1 VWTSPFRIFA
11 IPMIQGEFRLAVA
24 FSVAFVAASAP
35 CRARD
40 LSLNEAETLLAT
52 HNRELRASRRAVE
65 SAEAQRLIAGARPNA
80 TFSINSSGINSNP
93 GIGAGPI
100 GQKRIDTVFRIDQP
114 FERGD
119 KRELRLD
126 VASGLQRA
134 AENDSLDVL
143 RQQLAALR
151 AAYFDLKQVQEKVV
165 VLADTA
171 QLFTGTLAAAQARL
185 KAGDLAPADVA
196 KVQVD
201 YERAQ
206 NEARSVQGELVRMQL
221 ALAYMIGAEANAGEL
236 RAADPWPAPQPVDP
250 ATVEQAIESRP
261 DVLAARARAGA
272 AEKARDLARA
282 QRTRDFVIGAQYE
295 RFPGS
300 LPVNS
305 IGFGVAVPLFTGYD
319 FSGDIQKAEVD
330 RYAALDALS
339 RARALAGI
347 ELRRAAS
354 DLNTAAARLER
365 FETSLLGA
373 AGRSAQAA
381 EFAFQRGAI
390 SVLEVL
396 DSRRTLRA
404 VQVESV
410 AARADYA
417 KALAAWRS
425 SLSTAEQLGSR

>member
-1 VWTSPFRIFA
+1 M
-11 IPMIQGEFRLAVA
+11 PMIRGEFRVALAFWVA
-24 FSVAFVAASAP
+24 FAAASTP
-35 CRARD
+35 CGARD
-40 LSLNEAETLLAT
+40 LSLTDAEGLLAA
-52 HNRELRASRRAVE
+52 HNRELRAARRTVE
-65 SAEAQRLIAGARPNA
+65 SAEAQRLIAGARPNPI
-80 TFSINSSGINSNP
+80 FSINSSEINRNP
-93 GIGAGPI
+93 GIGGGSL
-100 GQKRIDTVFRIDQP
+100 GQKHIDTVFRIDQP

-126 VASGLQRA
+126 VASGLQKA

-206 NEARSVQGELVRMQL
+206 NDARAVRAELVRTQF
-221 ALAYMIGAEANAGEL
+221 ALGYMIGAEAGAGEL
-236 RAADPWPAPQPVDP
+236 RATDPWPAAERADP
-250 ATVEQAIESRP
+250 AALEQAIESRP
-261 DVLAARARAGA
+261 DVLAAQARAEA
-272 AEKARDLARA
+272 AQKQRDLVKA
-282 QRTRDFVIGAQYE
+282 QRTRDFVIGAQFE

-300 LPVNS
+300 VPINS
-305 IGFGVAVPLFTGYD
+305 IGFGVAFPLFTGYD
-319 FSGDIQKAEVD
+319 FSGDIRKAEVD
-330 RYAALDALS
+330 RYAALDALE
-339 RARALAGI
+339 RARAVAGI

-354 DLNTAAARLER
+354 DLNAAAERLER
-365 FETSLLGA
+365 YETSLLGA

-381 EFAFQRGAI
+381 EFAFLRGAT

-396 DSRRTLRA
+396 DARRTLRA
-404 VQVESV
+404 VQLESV
-410 AARADYA
+410 TARADYA
-417 KALAAWRS
+417 KALAAWRA
-425 SLSTAEQLGSR
+425 SLSTAEQLGGK